1 MTRMTAL
8 EGLFH
13 RVWKPRVA
21 SGMVLMLACVGA
33 HAQSLPTPGH
43 GTPLRLVSILALDR
57 PVMVQEKLLLDVLFS
72 RAGVGY
78 TLETV
83 PAERALVDFRN
94 GTYDGDVNRIATFSQ
109 SHPEAVRVDPHV
121 QSAFF
126 YAVGVAQ
133 GPLPAGWSD
142 LTPYRVAY
150 VRGFK
155 GIEIRTAGVAHREVA
170 NSDESCLR
178 MAQARRVDWCVL
190 PADRK
195 NEWPM
200 RSDFGAEL
208 TGALLDAVKV
218 HIWLGPQHR
227 ELAQTLSR
235 TLRDLERSGS
245 LGRIMGTFRQ
255 AD

>member
-1 MTRMTAL
+1 MTKKTAL
-8 EGLFH
+8 DGLVE
-13 RVWKPRVA
+13 RIWKLGVATRVA
-21 SGMVLMLACVGA
+21 MLLACVGA
-33 HAQSLPTPGH
+33 HAQGPAAPSH
-43 GTPLRLVSILALDR
+43 AAPLRLVSILALDR

-109 SHPEAVRVDPHV
+109 SHPEAIRVDPHI
-121 QSAFF
+121 QNAFF
-126 YAVGVAQ
+126 YAIGVAQ
-133 GPLPAGWSD
+133 GPLPTGWSD
-142 LTPYRVAY
+142 LTPYRIAY

-155 GIEIRTAGVAHREVA
+155 GIEIRTTGVAHHEVA
-170 NSDESCLR
+170 NNDESCLR
-178 MAQARRVDWCVL
+178 MALARRVDWCVL

-195 NEWPM
+195 SEWPL
-200 RSDFGAEL
+200 RNEFGGQL

-218 HIWLGPQHR
+218 HVWLGPQHR

-235 TLRDLERSGS
+235 NLRDLERSGS
-245 LGRIMGTFRQ
+245 LGRIMGAFRQ